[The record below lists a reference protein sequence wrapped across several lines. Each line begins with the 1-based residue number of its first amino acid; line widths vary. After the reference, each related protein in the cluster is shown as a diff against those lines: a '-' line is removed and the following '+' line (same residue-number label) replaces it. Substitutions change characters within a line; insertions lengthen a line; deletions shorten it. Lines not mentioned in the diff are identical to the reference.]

1 MRVRVKAGSV
11 ELLAELN
18 ESLTA
23 RRIAEALPI
32 RSTAQVWG
40 NEVYFSTGLAL
51 GGENLQSHA
60 PPGAVAY
67 WPPGKA
73 LCLFFGQRPASPVTI
88 VGELRGDPWRLAS
101 VRPGDEVIVER
112 AEDEEP
118 PHPEDTADPP
128 RGASQDL
135 GPDAPDATG
144 P

>member
-40 NEVYFSTGLAL
+40 NEVYFSIGLAL
-51 GGENLQSHA
+51 GGEDLRSHA

-112 AEDEEP
+112 AEDDESP
-118 PHPEDTADPP
+118 P
-128 RGASQDL
+128 SK
-135 GPDAPDATG
+135 DAPDSVRDAPLESAADEDDSQDG
-144 P
+144 